1 MHQHRYKKKQILL
14 CKIFADLWYLFG
26 IFFRGLFNVELR
38 DISNCVE
45 LDDFCKVFIGQQIL
59 WDILER

>member
-1 MHQHRYKKKQILL
+1 MLL

-38 DISNCVE
+38 DVSNCVE
-45 LDDFCKVFIGQQIL
+45 LDDFCKVFIRQQIL